1 MGNTNYKIH
10 FCDDCT
16 NKIKLYETC
25 FYKEEISNNTVGML
39 PQYFTLNITNSSY
52 YNSSENEHIEMK
64 LKELKLYKSIKIIS
78 KAYKEYIYKKK
89 RDLNSK
95 IISNKIQ
102 NTKSNTIKEIN
113 DQNLNKFKI
122 PNQINKKKKVEKL
135 QKQNNSNLN
144 VKFIINT
151 KHINSSEYSTKIN
164 SPI

>member
-1 MGNTNYKIH
+1 MGNINYH
-10 FCDDCT
+10 FCDECT
-16 NKIKLYETC
+16 NKVKLYEKC
-25 FYKEEISNNTVGML
+25 FYKEEISNNSIGML
-39 PQYFTLNITNSSY
+39 YQYFTLNLTNSSY
-52 YNSSENEHIEMK
+52 NNSSESENIEK
-64 LKELKLYKSIKIIS
+64 KIKELKLYKSIKIIS

-122 PNQINKKKKVEKL
+122 PNQINKKKKTEKL

>member
-89 RDLNSK
+89 KYLNSK
-95 IISNKIQ
+95 QISNKIK
-102 NTKSNTIKEIN
+102 NKKKNEKKKIKKK
-113 DQNLNKFKI
+113 NLIDFKKL
-122 PNQINKKKKVEKL
+122 NQINNKKNIEKL
-135 QKQNNSNLN
+135 LKPNNL
-144 VKFIINT
+144 KIIIDT
-151 KHINSSEYSTKIN
+151 KNINSSKY
-164 SPI
+164 